1 MDDGVDERRDSTP
14 VYIALDQH
22 DRSILEFLWCWTQVK
37 THPKV
42 IQARRRVLCTKPP
55 KMIIVHP
62 QMDEA
67 QLRK

>member
-1 MDDGVDERRDSTP
+1 MDDIHHVL
-14 VYIALDQH
+14 A
-22 DRSILEFLWCWTQVK
+22 LWCWTQVK

-42 IQARRRVLCTKPP
+42 IQAWRRVLCTKPP

-67 QLRK
+67 KLRKRRKRMNDG